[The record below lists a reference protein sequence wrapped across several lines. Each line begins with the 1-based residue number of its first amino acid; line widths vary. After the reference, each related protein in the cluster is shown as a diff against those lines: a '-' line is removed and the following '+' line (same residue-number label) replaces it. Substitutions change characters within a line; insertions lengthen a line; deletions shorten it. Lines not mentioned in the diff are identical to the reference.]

1 MGSFSQSLVSGTA
14 HRLAAWLWN
23 HCRAE
28 RSYPA
33 AYFCP
38 SLTSFLCVLL
48 HVPGEAATL
57 KPHKMHCPDDKGR
70 DVADDK
76 GRDVAD
82 DKIN

>member
-1 MGSFSQSLVSGTA
+1 LAFRQHNVFGTA

-38 SLTSFLCVLL
+38 SLTSSHCGLFVLL
-48 HVPGEAATL
+48 LHAPGKAATL

-70 DVADDK
+70 DVGDI
-76 GRDVAD
+76 
-82 DKIN
+82 KIELVR